1 MNILNENEND
11 NKNWTSKTE
20 LMIDL
25 DISSDTIDQIT
36 YEYII
41 LWMAQI
47 LKGIKK
53 GGCNNLETYYN
64 YFLATVIKEKAK
76 HYTNQNTNA
85 TKKTKEQGILLKT
98 VINSGDLKAARY
110 LCDLIMEKTE
120 TQAAFKKMSEQTKTQ
135 AEKMS
140 EKTKTQA
147 EKMSEQTKQIEKEIK
162 YLTDLL
168 YNCKS

>member
-25 DISSDTIDQIT
+25 DISPDTIDQII
-36 YEYII
+36 YEFII
-41 LWMAQI
+41 HLIAQI
-47 LKGIKK
+47 LNGIKK
-53 GGCNNLETYYN
+53 GGCHNLETYYN
-64 YFLATVIKEKAK
+64 DFLATVITEKAK

-120 TQAAFKKMSEQTKTQ
+120 TQAAFKKMSEQT
-135 AEKMS
+135 E
-140 EKTKTQA
+140 TQA